1 MASAIRQI
9 TEAIRAVE
17 LADGLNVSHAAKYVN
32 YALYGTPLEEMY
44 GENVKKLHKIKAKID
59 PEDVMG
65 FAGGWKF

>member
-1 MASAIRQI
+1 MASAIREI
-9 TEAIRAVE
+9 TDAIRAVE

-44 GENVKKLHKIKAKID
+44 GENVNRLREIRTEID

-65 FAGGWKF
+65 LAGGWKF